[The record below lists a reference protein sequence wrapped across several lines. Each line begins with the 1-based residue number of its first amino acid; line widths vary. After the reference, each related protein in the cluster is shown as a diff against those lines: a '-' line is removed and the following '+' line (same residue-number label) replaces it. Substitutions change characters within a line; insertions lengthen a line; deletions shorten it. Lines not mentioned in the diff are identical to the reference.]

1 MNRTTALIWLV
12 VAPSAGVAHHSLIGY
27 DEGRLVEV
35 EGQVASVFWHN
46 PHVRL
51 TLSTTAESGRQ
62 ETWTLESGS
71 RNYMERRG
79 ISDDNIAIG
88 DRLHVLGLPSK
99 LEDNTL
105 WPVQITWSDGR
116 QLAVVQD
123 LARNFGLVQGDAPAT
138 GPTVAVEDAEAAIRS
153 ARGLFRVWTNRGW
166 IDDSRRW
173 NARVHPLSDHAR
185 IAYESWDQ
193 TTDDLAR
200 RCIPAGMPEAMLNPF
215 PIEFTEQHGDIVLHI
230 EEWDNVRTIH
240 MDRGS
245 SERDAVPGPLGYS
258 VGRWEDNTLVVN
270 TSRITYPYL
279 DDRGTPQSE
288 AVEIVERF
296 TLGDDET
303 RLDWSATVVDPETF
317 TAPVAMPKLRWEW
330 VPGERLRAF
339 DCTVSDN

>member
-27 DEGRLVEV
+27 DEGRLIEV
-35 EGQVASVFWHN
+35 EGEVASVFWHN

-51 TLSTTAESGRQ
+51 TIDSTAGNGRQ

-79 ISDDNIAIG
+79 IGADSIAIG

-99 LEDNTL
+99 LEDKSV
-105 WPVQITWSDGR
+105 WPVQITWPDGR

-123 LARNFGLVQGDAPAT
+123 LARNFGLAQGNAPAT
-138 GPTVAVEDAEAAIRS
+138 APAVSDEDVEGAIRS
-153 ARGLFRVWTNRGW
+153 ASGIFRVWTNRGW
-166 IDDSRRW
+166 IDD
-173 NARVHPLSDHAR
+173 ARQWIARAHPLANHAR
-185 IAYESWDQ
+185 IAFESWDQ
-193 TTDDLAR
+193 PTDDLAL

-240 MDRGS
+240 MDAGS
-245 SERDAVPGPLGYS
+245 IGSDAAPGPLGYS
-258 VGRWEDNTLVVN
+258 VGRWEGNTLVVN
-270 TSRITYPYL
+270 TNRIDYPYL

-296 TLGDDET
+296 TLGEDET
-303 RLDWSATVVDPETF
+303 RLDWSATVFDPETF
-317 TAPVAMPKLRWEW
+317 TEPIAMPELHWEW
-330 VPGERLRAF
+330 VPGEQLRTF
-339 DCTVSDN
+339 NCTVPDN